1 MIGNLVGVLFDGIA
15 YGSLLFVI
23 SIGLSVTMGLMNF
36 VNLAHGAF
44 AMLGGYVCVDADD
57 ARGRAVPRHAAG
69 RVRRRRRSPASC
81 SSARSTSGCTRRPHL
96 DQVLFSIGLVFM
108 AVAAA
113 TYFFGPSQQPVRLP
127 DFLRGQVQRAR
138 PRPRRLPPVPDRAW
152 SPSITVALHLL
163 LVRTRFGAQVRASV
177 DNAVA
182 AAGLGINVN
191 RVFGVTFALGS
202 GLAGLGGGLGID
214 VLGLDPTFP
223 LKYMVYFL
231 LVVAIGGAGTI
242 KGGLVAALILGICD
256 VAGKYYVPQVGAFII
271 YFLMVVLMIAVP
283 GRAVREARMSA
294 MARPPRATPSARA
307 DASRRAADRP
317 LARARDRV
325 LAAAA
330 SPRSSSSRSYRVLG
344 SQILITGAVR
354 ASRST

>member
-1 MIGNLVGVLFDGIA
+1 LIGNLAGVLFDGVA
-15 YGSLLFVI
+15 YGSLLFII

-44 AMLGGYVCVDADD
+44 AMVGGYACVLLMT
-57 ARGRAVPRHAAG
+57 RAGLPFLATLPVAFLVAAAAG
-69 RVRRRRRSPASC
+69 IVLERTLYQRLYKA
-81 SSARSTSGCTRRPHL
+81 THL
-96 DQVLFSIGLVFM
+96 DQVMFSIGLVFM
-108 AVAAA
+108 SVAAA
-113 TYFFGPSQQPVRLP
+113 TWFFGPSQQPVRLP
-127 DFLRGQVQRAR
+127 DFLRGQVRVLGLDVGTY
-138 PRPRRLPPVPDRAW
+138 RLFLIGMVAVVT
-152 SPSITVALHLL
+152 IALHFM

-242 KGGLVAALILGICD
+242 KGGLVAAMILGVCD
-256 VAGKYYVPQVGAFII
+256 VAGKYYVPQIGSFII
-271 YFLMVVLMIAVP
+271 YFLMVVLMILFPA
-283 GRAVREARMSA
+283 GLYG
-294 MARPPRATPSARA
+294 
-307 DASRRAADRP
+307 RRA
-317 LARARDRV
+317 
-325 LAAAA
+325 
-330 SPRSSSSRSYRVLG
+330 
-344 SQILITGAVR
+344 
-354 ASRST
+354 